1 MKLSKEDEINRI
13 HRKFMVFYTYLKA
26 KYSDVPFY
34 DQMKEVVED
43 AVAKKYDQEQG
54 RI

>member
-1 MKLSKEDEINRI
+1 
-13 HRKFMVFYTYLKA
+13 MVFYTYLKA